1 MGPGLGQ
8 GEAGLCQD
16 VEGED
21 GRALDLGLSSEA
33 APVERRGR
41 GEAGSDWRFL
51 RLRSRARALF
61 SFSFSR
67 SLSFFSFFC
76 TGEAWGLRWTG
87 VGLPIELG
95 LRRSPRSPEEGVQR
109 CILLRGALHG
119 GIRGLAEA
127 ERGHTGT
134 AAEG

>member
-1 MGPGLGQ
+1 MARRAVTDASCCAPGPGHSFPSHFPAPCPSSPFSAPSEEGD
-8 GEAGLCQD
+8 GKREAGTEVSGAHTPKLGSLCPPARLLT
-16 VEGED
+16 GED
-21 GRALDLGLSSEA
+21 
-33 APVERRGR
+33 
-41 GEAGSDWRFL
+41 
-51 RLRSRARALF
+51 
-61 SFSFSR
+61 
-67 SLSFFSFFC
+67 
-76 TGEAWGLRWTG
+76 WGLRWTG

-109 CILLRGALHG
+109 CMLLRGALHG

>member
-1 MGPGLGQ
+1 MESGRQGTEVSGAHTPKLGS
-8 GEAGLCQD
+8 LCPPARLLT
-16 VEGED
+16 GED
-21 GRALDLGLSSEA
+21 
-33 APVERRGR
+33 
-41 GEAGSDWRFL
+41 
-51 RLRSRARALF
+51 
-61 SFSFSR
+61 
-67 SLSFFSFFC
+67 
-76 TGEAWGLRWTG
+76 WGLRWTG

-109 CILLRGALHG
+109 CMLLRGALHG